1 MKFQKTGSNGIMDN
15 SLPTKYQ
22 KRSTIKHGAIK
33 HSLKNDKVE
42 SKLIGKQVKQ
52 TGNVL
57 NSTKTSIISQRLKSS
72 SARSDI
78 TEDTSVS
85 FTLKL
90 CSDSHSSFVVKMSSL

>member
-42 SKLIGKQVKQ
+42 SKLIGKQ
-52 TGNVL
+52 L
-57 NSTKTSIISQRLKSS
+57 NLY
-72 SARSDI
+72 
-78 TEDTSVS
+78 
-85 FTLKL
+85 
-90 CSDSHSSFVVKMSSL
+90 